1 MAQTNIPYGSPLAR
15 KIYGAALFARIIQ
28 APSFTRSLTGEA
40 PTQGSAEAKL
50 KGQTAATM
58 PIVRVNDLS
67 KTQGDTVSVD
77 LFDTINGKPIVG
89 DRLAEGKGEKL
100 TSSSQDIRID
110 LLTKVIDAGGK
121 MTTQRSVHDLRGV
134 AMAQMEGYFPRLY
147 DQLSIVHMA
156 GARGSM
162 TGRDWIVPTASD
174 ADFSEIVVNPV
185 KAPTYNR
192 HFVAQE
198 ASGSNTLVQG
208 GAALGSVD
216 STDMMTLEHID
227 ALSLLLDDL
236 EFPLP
241 NVKIADDPAAS
252 DEPIKAI
259 LWVTPRQWY
268 HMKTVGGV
276 SNTWRTFLQNA
287 WVRKSYGSK
296 HPLFS
301 GEPGLW
307 NGILVRQLP
316 RFTVRFAAGE
326 STQIVTA
333 ANRYSAT
340 ETTQA
345 VNGSLTAGYAV
356 ERAILTGGQALAMC
370 YGRNQSSGYYY
381 SFMERKY
388 NFDRA
393 KEIAGDA
400 MFGMSK
406 LRFNFADGAGNSE
419 PTDYGVMAI
428 DSVVKL

>member
-1 MAQTNIPYGSPLAR
+1 MAQTTVPYGSPLAR

-28 APSFTRSLTGEA
+28 APAFTRSLTGEA
-40 PTQGSAEAKL
+40 PNQGSAEAKL

-58 PIVRVNDLS
+58 PIVRVTDLS

-89 DRLAEGKGEKL
+89 DRSAEGKGEKL

-110 LLTKVIDAGGK
+110 LLTKVVDAGGK
-121 MTTQRSVHDLRGV
+121 MATQRTVHSLRGV

-156 GARGSM
+156 GARGSL

-174 ADFSEIVVNPV
+174 ADFADIAVNTV

-192 HFVAQE
+192 HFVVDTAT
-198 ASGSNTLVQG
+198 SGALVQG
-208 GAALGSVD
+208 GAQLGSVG
-216 STDMMTLEHID
+216 TDDIMTLPHID
-227 ALSLLLDDL
+227 TLSLILDDL
-236 EFPLP
+236 EYPIP
-241 NVKIADDPAAS
+241 NVKIADDPAAN

-268 HMKTVGGV
+268 HMKTEGGT
-276 SNTWRTFLQNA
+276 SNVWRTFLQNA
-287 WVRKSYGSK
+287 WARKSYGSK

-316 RFTVRFAAGE
+316 RFTVRFAANENVNVITSANRYTATE
-326 STQIVTA
+326 STQAVA
-333 ANRYSAT
+333 AAMS
-340 ETTQA
+340 TTH
-345 VNGSLTAGYAV
+345 AV

-370 YGRNQSSGYYY
+370 YGRNNSSGYYF
-381 SFMERKY
+381 SWLERSY
-388 NFDRA
+388 NFERA
-393 KEIAGDA
+393 KEVAGDA

-406 LRFNFADGAGNSE
+406 LRFNFTDANGNSE

>member
-1 MAQTNIPYGSPLAR
+1 MAQTQIRAGSPLAR
-15 KIYGAALFARIIQ
+15 KIYGAALFARVIQ
-28 APSFTRSLTGEA
+28 APAFTRSLTGDA
-40 PTQGSAEAKL
+40 PAQGDAEAKL
-50 KGQTAATM
+50 KGQTASTM
-58 PIVRVNDLS
+58 PIVRVTDLS
-67 KTQGDTVSVD
+67 KTQGDAVSVD

-100 TSSSQDIRID
+100 TASSMDIRID
-110 LLTKVIDAGGK
+110 LLTKVVDAGGK
-121 MTTQRSVHDLRGV
+121 MAAQRTLHNLRGI

-147 DQLSIVHMA
+147 DQLAIVHMA
-156 GARGSM
+156 GARGSL

-174 ADFSEIVVNPV
+174 SDFADIAVNSV

-192 HFVAQE
+192 HFVVDT
-198 ASGSNTLVQG
+198 ASSGNLIMG
-208 GAALGSVD
+208 GQQLGSVD
-216 STDMMTLEHID
+216 STDIMTLAHID
-227 ALSLLLDDL
+227 NLSLQLDDL
-236 EFPLP
+236 EYPIP
-241 NVKIADDPAAS
+241 NVKIADDPAAN
-252 DEPIKAI
+252 DEPLKAV
-259 LWVTPRQWY
+259 LWLTPRQWY
-268 HMKTVGGV
+268 HLKTEAGT

-287 WVRKSYGSK
+287 WARKSYGSK

-326 STQIVTA
+326 NTNIITA

-345 VNGSLTAGYAV
+345 VNGSLTSGYGV

-370 YGRNQSSGYYY
+370 YGRNNSSGYYF
-381 SFMERKY
+381 SWNERKY

-393 KEIAGDA
+393 LEVAGDA

-406 LRFNFADGAGNSE
+406 LRFNFTDSAGNSE
-419 PTDYGVMAI
+419 PTDYGVFAV